1 MKRRFIG
8 FAEEYDLICTLK
20 KTSSMKKNSLTII
33 LNGSREMETT
43 VLLTE
48 TEIQKIYSLIRKE
61 KNGEGEMKVSFDLAP
76 PSDKETKS

>member
-1 MKRRFIG
+1 
-8 FAEEYDLICTLK
+8 
-20 KTSSMKKNSLTII
+20 MKKNSLTII

-61 KNGEGEMKVSFDLAP
+61 KNGEGEMKVSFDLASTNP
-76 PSDKETKS
+76 